1 MIMIRDDPSH
11 LLVGV
16 PERDEHERS
25 AAARSSTT
33 VFKFASSECGAVRV
47 LPSGRRR
54 VRVRVPVCERTADA
68 SPGSILRGS
77 GSGHADRDGLEAGVT
92 AVTRTDSKTVQ
103 AARLG

>member
-54 VRVRVPVCERTADA
+54 VRVRVRVCERTPAPGRSCAVQVLGMLTVTGLKRA
-68 SPGSILRGS
+68 SW
-77 GSGHADRDGLEAGVT
+77 
-92 AVTRTDSKTVQ
+92 Q
-103 AARLG
+103 